1 MKGHPP
7 TRSSA
12 PAASTQRGPSRR
24 GHDLAHDIHAVVAV
38 GEELLRTKADL
49 FFTRIA
55 MIIAEPP
62 SGRAAKVS
70 DSAAQRLGQAAVLIY
85 ELLDA
90 HDDTVRLVGELARD
104 PDWQAHR
111 EYLRALQRKGRELL
125 AHITLEEGDQ

>member
-1 MKGHPP
+1 V
-7 TRSSA
+7 
-12 PAASTQRGPSRR
+12 AA
-24 GHDLAHDIHAVVAV
+24 

-62 SGRAAKVS
+62 SGRAGKVS

-90 HDDTVRLVGELARD
+90 HDDTVRLIGELARD
-104 PDWQAHR
+104 PDWQAHL
-111 EYLRALQRKGRELL
+111 EYLCALQRKGRELL